1 MVSYEFYKKGRDAAW
16 KALIKSGASSLPVS
30 LDKVAAAYKIDI
42 ISAKKAKEKGLINGN
57 INDLKVI
64 SVGETRFLMAKGIG
78 LCLLAKD
85 RISREI
91 EYEAVV
97 FARDLLMPATVLAG
111 LGVRNASDIEMICG
125 VSEKAAEKRAK
136 RLEELYKRN
145 RFNEHPLER
154 TVRKNFE
161 KFIINTVI

>member
-1 MVSYEFYKKGRDAAW
+1 
-16 KALIKSGASSLPVS
+16 
-30 LDKVAAAYKIDI
+30 
-42 ISAKKAKEKGLINGN
+42 
-57 INDLKVI
+57 
-64 SVGETRFLMAKGIG
+64 
-78 LCLLAKD
+78 
-85 RISREI
+85 
-91 EYEAVV
+91 
-97 FARDLLMPATVLAG
+97 MPATVLAG

-161 KFIINTVI
+161 KFIIILLYENYDTKYNRIQIS